1 MLPSQRRRECSFTQQ
16 TRSQKHLIQEQK
28 KLCRKQ
34 TPLVEQQPPGRRRA
48 PGGVTGK
55 GSPQTSARK
64 KPTVATL
71 ADSLE
76 KLSQALPA
84 ITTQLQDLSSR
95 TAAIEANVANPPD
108 KSSILRQPLSSSAL
122 VGSSNVVGPQALV
135 KEMPPPRSL
144 STPAKVVP
152 KNLFTE
158 KKTKEMAMDF
168 PESPALAQAVLE
180 QSRALTALVAQM
192 ANGDRSLELPSGSGL
207 SSRGSIGREK
217 LRNELAQHKG
227 TFFTNVIQNM
237 SRRMHPTMPAEVDA
251 AALIQRGVTPPLY
264 LERFG
269 GYGRTR
275 DLGFIIWQVSIAMA
289 YMQQENF
296 PAAMDSLALLFVC
309 LEQSAMDN
317 GRMDL
322 GLTLALVEDPPH
334 SLFSARSIAASS
346 EPQTIC
352 SDGQP
357 EVGASGPAVLEG
369 VRHHSHT
376 ASGSGLSK
384 STSNPEPIDTS
395 HHKPKAQAKAKS
407 MGKGKA
413 NRATAG
419 TGGGIDR
426 SLSDEARLTEDISFL
441 QFLAS
446 LPRWVLRSRTRF
458 GSFLSKSFHV
468 KRTGSCPSSAIFPLP
483 APRLGLFEPQGS
495 PSTSA
500 TQWKKLCLQRALHV
514 VVMALNFVHNGLR
527 FPDLDLLGRC
537 PNALQLSVFRRLRAL
552 WLRVTFLVDS
562 LSLLAGPVLNS
573 LRVLSSSSILPAL
586 FLRWTPIPTLV
597 PLWTLNLWKRLV
609 GSGLNIAQFS
619 AIQPYRSLVTS
630 RLKISGTGLWPLA
643 DFLDGILWLP
653 YQEPLVL
660 EHHQDVVWSGPDL
673 KGESKEENLGSCV
686 FGIAR
691 VCLHCSMSLILQV
704 LSAVFSMPIRMKAL
718 TVRLETEGGSMEVS
732 LTPKRPPVTF
742 QGRPAWPRCTAR

>member
-1 MLPSQRRRECSFTQQ
+1 MEHIEHIIPLHSDFSVSGFQPYVLDLSSAGLAEEEDVFTLVFVVMKRNQGLLAALPMHGLSDEVLQSGTVADRTDLVGPHLNTKVDAALMSEEAPASDPLALDGQSVDVLLVDFSSDIAVYMKALTAPSQLQGILLLDPSEIGFIPSPSSLSSIAIAWTMDVAQSAPERMQFYSADEVP
-16 TRSQKHLIQEQK
+16 E
-28 KLCRKQ
+28 
-34 TPLVEQQPPGRRRA
+34 TPHPGTEEALPEADSPVEQQPPGRRRA

-55 GSPQTSARK
+55 GSPQSSARK

-158 KKTKEMAMDF
+158 KETKEMAMDF

-192 ANGDRSLELPSGSGL
+192 ANGDHSLELPSGSGL

-237 SRRMHPTMPAEVDA
+237 SRRMHPTMSAEVDA

-334 SLFSARSIAASS
+334 SLFSARSIAASVNPRPFAPTAGQRWATVALQYLKES
-346 EPQTIC
+346 DTIATRRQEVASAKAPATPSPQT
-352 SDGQP
+352 
-357 EVGASGPAVLEG
+357 PA
-369 VRHHSHT
+369 T
-376 ASGSGLSK
+376 
-384 STSNPEPIDTS
+384 TNP
-395 HHKPKAQAKAKS
+395 KPKPKRKAWAKAKQ
-407 MGKGKA
+407 
-413 NRATAG
+413 
-419 TGGGIDR
+419 TG
-426 SLSDEARLTEDISFL
+426 
-441 QFLAS
+441 Q
-446 LPRWVLRSRTRF
+446 
-458 GSFLSKSFHV
+458 
-468 KRTGSCPSSAIFPLP
+468 
-483 APRLGLFEPQGS
+483 Q
-495 PSTSA
+495 
-500 TQWKKLCLQRALHV
+500 
-514 VVMALNFVHNGLR
+514 
-527 FPDLDLLGRC
+527 
-537 PNALQLSVFRRLRAL
+537 
-552 WLRVTFLVDS
+552 
-562 LSLLAGPVLNS
+562 
-573 LRVLSSSSILPAL
+573 
-586 FLRWTPIPTLV
+586 
-597 PLWTLNLWKRLV
+597 
-609 GSGLNIAQFS
+609 
-619 AIQPYRSLVTS
+619 
-630 RLKISGTGLWPLA
+630 
-643 DFLDGILWLP
+643 
-653 YQEPLVL
+653 QE
-660 EHHQDVVWSGPDL
+660 Q
-673 KGESKEENLGSCV
+673 EE
-686 FGIAR
+686 
-691 VCLHCSMSLILQV
+691 
-704 LSAVFSMPIRMKAL
+704 
-718 TVRLETEGGSMEVS
+718 E
-732 LTPKRPPVTF
+732 
-742 QGRPAWPRCTAR
+742 

>member
-34 TPLVEQQPPGRRRA
+34 TPLVEQQPPGRQRA
-48 PGGVTGK
+48 PGWVTGK

-158 KKTKEMAMDF
+158 KETKEMAMDF
-168 PESPALAQAVLE
+168 PETPALAQAVLE

-322 GLTLALVEDPPH
+322 GLALALVEDPPH
-334 SLFSARSIAASS
+334 SLFSARSIAASVN
-346 EPQTIC
+346 PR
-352 SDGQP
+352 P
-357 EVGASGPAVLEG
+357 FAP
-369 VRHHSHT
+369 T
-376 ASGSGLSK
+376 ASQRWAPVALQYLKES
-384 STSNPEPIDTS
+384 DTIATRRQEVAS
-395 HHKPKAQAKAKS
+395 AKAP
-407 MGKGKA
+407 
-413 NRATAG
+413 AT
-419 TGGGIDR
+419 
-426 SLSDEARLTEDISFL
+426 
-441 QFLAS
+441 
-446 LPRWVLRSRTRF
+446 
-458 GSFLSKSFHV
+458 
-468 KRTGSCPSSAIFPLP
+468 PSP
-483 APRLGLFEPQGS
+483 
-495 PSTSA
+495 
-500 TQWKKLCLQRALHV
+500 
-514 VVMALNFVHNGLR
+514 
-527 FPDLDLLGRC
+527 
-537 PNALQLSVFRRLRAL
+537 
-552 WLRVTFLVDS
+552 
-562 LSLLAGPVLNS
+562 
-573 LRVLSSSSILPAL
+573 
-586 FLRWTPIPTLV
+586 
-597 PLWTLNLWKRLV
+597 
-609 GSGLNIAQFS
+609 
-619 AIQPYRSLVTS
+619 
-630 RLKISGTGLWPLA
+630 
-643 DFLDGILWLP
+643 
-653 YQEPLVL
+653 
-660 EHHQDVVWSGPDL
+660 
-673 KGESKEENLGSCV
+673 
-686 FGIAR
+686 
-691 VCLHCSMSLILQV
+691 
-704 LSAVFSMPIRMKAL
+704 
-718 TVRLETEGGSMEVS
+718 
-732 LTPKRPPVTF
+732 
-742 QGRPAWPRCTAR
+742 